1 MTVISI
7 SYATAAL
14 ALCIAPFSGAFNAA
28 SRHPQSVLRPIETG
42 RNMMSDIDIGGDN
55 CDENENENENEM
67 RTLVDRRNVLFGAG
81 GILSS
86 LPLLYS
92 DISSSSNSNSNE
104 NHHFLHIPTATASTT
119 STTSTKEFPTVTLSN
134 GVNMPMLALNTAGLS
149 REDSARACSLA
160 VTKYG
165 FTHIDFHPGSQRDG
179 VADFMKSS
187 TNKSIREKLFLN
199 TKIRKPP
206 PGTSPSDA
214 AQMVRS
220 QIEEDKIALNIQQ
233 FDMLMLRD
241 SPDCDVMREQWK
253 VMEEALSNG
262 STRSIGV
269 VNYCE
274 KSLNC
279 LLKTAKVKPAVN
291 YYYSHVGMTSTGVGY
306 KLKDYCDRK
315 KIKTFAYGAF
325 GEPGPSEELLNS
337 TLLKNIGDATKNVYN
352 YRNHGES
359 SRTPEEICLR
369 WLIQSGVPTSVR
381 PTLEYGLG
389 KSVCASTDDGSSC
402 DMGLKERAGVFDWSL
417 TGEEMNKLTYI
428 LKSDENPT
436 IFSSTGCPDSFV
448 MTK

>member
-1 MTVISI
+1 MI
-7 SYATAAL
+7 
-14 ALCIAPFSGAFNAA
+14 
-28 SRHPQSVLRPIETG
+28 
-42 RNMMSDIDIGGDN
+42 DIDVGVDLGLGLGLDEDN
-55 CDENENENENEM
+55 CNENAKET
-67 RTLVDRRNVLFGAG
+67 RTVVDRRKLLLGAG

-92 DISSSSNSNSNE
+92 SSDHSDNGSYNSDNRNG
-104 NHHFLHIPTATASTT
+104 NHNLLRIPTASASETTAPA
-119 STTSTKEFPTVTLSN
+119 TSTKEFPTVTLNN

-149 REDSARACSLA
+149 REDSARACALA

-165 FTHIDFHPGSQRDG
+165 FTHIDFHPGAQRDG

-187 TNKSIREKLFLN
+187 KNKSIRETLFLN

-214 AQMVRS
+214 AQMARL
-220 QIEEDKIALNIQQ
+220 QIEEDKNALNIQQ

-241 SPDCDVMREQWK
+241 SPDCEVMREQWK

-262 STRSIGV
+262 TTRSIGV

-291 YYYSHVGMTSTGVGY
+291 YYYSHVGMTATGVGY

-389 KSVCASTDDGSSC
+389 KSVCASTDDGSNC

-448 MTK
+448 MPK